1 MADSKTG
8 GYYPPLSFY
17 FKVEFPNIS
26 KNTNDSS
33 FQTVSGLSV
42 EFDVDSIKEG
52 GVNNFEHKLPTR
64 SKSPDLVLKR
74 GLLTNSE
81 VIKWCRD
88 AFENMIFQPTDVLV
102 KLLNEK
108 GEPLRTWNIIHAWP
122 RKWTVS
128 DFNSTDNAVVVETL
142 ELNYHYFKII

>member
-1 MADSKTG
+1 MADSTPV

-17 FKVEFPNIS
+17 FKVEFPDIS
-26 KNTNDSS
+26 KNTLDSS

-42 EFDVDSIKEG
+42 EFDTETVKEG
-52 GVNNFEHKLPTR
+52 GENSFEHKLPVR
-64 SKSPDLVLKR
+64 SKNTDLVLKR
-74 GLLTNSE
+74 GLLTDSE
-81 VIKWCRD
+81 VIQWCRD

-108 GEPLRTWNIIHAWP
+108 GEPLRTWNVVHAWP

-128 DFNSTDNAVVVETL
+128 DFSATDNAVVVETL
-142 ELNYHYFKII
+142 ELSYHYFKVI

>member
-1 MADSKTG
+1 MADSTTG

-33 FQTVSGLSV
+33 FQSVSGLSV
-42 EFDVDSIKEG
+42 EFDVDSVKEG
-52 GVNNFEHKLPTR
+52 GENSFEHKLPVR

-81 VIKWCRD
+81 VIQWCRD

-108 GEPLRTWNIIHAWP
+108 GEPLRTWNIVHAWP

-128 DFNSTDNAVVVETL
+128 DFSSTDNAVVVETL
-142 ELNYHYFKII
+142 ELSYHYFKII

>member
-1 MADSKTG
+1 MADSTTG

-17 FKVEFPNIS
+17 FKVEFPSIS

-33 FQTVSGLSV
+33 FQSISGLSV
-42 EFDVDSIKEG
+42 EFDVDSVKEG
-52 GVNNFEHKLPTR
+52 GENSFEHKLPIRT
-64 SKSPDLVLKR
+64 KSTDLVLKR

-81 VIKWCRD
+81 VIQWCRD

-108 GEPLRTWNIIHAWP
+108 GEPLRTWNVVHAWP
-122 RKWTVS
+122 RKWTIS
-128 DFNSTDNAVVVETL
+128 DFSSTDNAVVVETL
-142 ELNYHYFKII
+142 ELSYHYFKII

>member
-1 MADSKTG
+1 MEEEKKV

-26 KNTNDSS
+26 KNPDDSS

-42 EFDVDSIKEG
+42 EFDTESVKEG
-52 GVNNFEHKLPTR
+52 GENSFEHKLPTR
-64 SKSPDLVLKR
+64 SKSTDLVLKR

-81 VIKWCRD
+81 VIQWCRD
-88 AFENMIFQPTDVLV
+88 AFENMIFQPTTVLV

-108 GEPLRTWNIIHAWP
+108 GDTLRTWNIVHAWP

-128 DFNSTDNAVVVETL
+128 DFTSTDNTVVVETL
-142 ELNYHYFKII
+142 ELTYHYFKIL

>member
-1 MADSKTG
+1 MADSTTG

-33 FQTVSGLSV
+33 FQSISGLSV
-42 EFDVDSIKEG
+42 EFDVDSVKEG
-52 GVNNFEHKLPTR
+52 GENSFEHKLPIRT
-64 SKSPDLVLKR
+64 KSSDLVLKR

-81 VIKWCRD
+81 VIQWCRD

-108 GEPLRTWNIIHAWP
+108 GEPLRTWNIVHAWP

-128 DFNSTDNAVVVETL
+128 DFSSTDNAVVVETL
-142 ELNYHYFKII
+142 ELSYHYFKII

>member
-1 MADSKTG
+1 MADSTTG

-33 FQTVSGLSV
+33 FQSVSGLSV
-42 EFDVDSIKEG
+42 EFDVDSVKEG
-52 GVNNFEHKLPTR
+52 GENSFEHKLPVRT
-64 SKSPDLVLKR
+64 KSTDLVLKR

-81 VIKWCRD
+81 VIQWCRD

-108 GEPLRTWNIIHAWP
+108 GEPLRTWNIVHAWP
-122 RKWTVS
+122 RKWMVS
-128 DFNSTDNAVVVETL
+128 DFSSTDNAVVVETL
-142 ELNYHYFKII
+142 ELSYHYFKII